1 MSSEERCDLFT
12 GLFVLFRLVVVQYAI
27 LNTRIDEE
35 NSTIQACKDAIKQN
49 REEYEKSRIEMWI
62 NVAQENRQIMFDH
75 RATLEVLLREVTVL
89 PEFVSNLLTPFKIIS
104 ESPFRQEVAF
114 LLLTRLCVDLQRND
128 ASFHSSHGFGRL
140 FLLSISTVSPIDR
153 RRAGPRAARHAFLQ
167 SDAHRVLLLA
177 RLPRE
182 IRAEEGVGGV

>member
-114 LLLTRLCVDLQRND
+114 FKID
-128 ASFHSSHGFGRL
+128 
-140 FLLSISTVSPIDR
+140 SIVCRS
-153 RRAGPRAARHAFLQ
+153 AAK
-167 SDAHRVLLLA
+167 
-177 RLPRE
+177 
-182 IRAEEGVGGV
+182 